1 MRADAVRP
9 APVMRLNSL
18 AARLIAAASLWSV
31 AALIVAGLILTHLYR
46 QSVEQGFDERLNVY
60 LQTLVGAL
68 GAEDPA
74 QPLSDPGNL
83 GEQRFELIYSG
94 WYWQVRRADTGQVV
108 LGSHSL
114 LSESLDMEKA
124 SGKNV
129 ENGVT
134 AGRLTG
140 PTGKPLRFLTRR
152 ITLEGGRSFDFTV
165 AGDAGELERQTF
177 SFGAS
182 VAITLAIFGIG
193 LIAATLIQIRW
204 GLRPLD
210 RVRQS
215 LSDLRSGKRTR
226 IAGDLPAEIAPL
238 VNELNAVLESN
249 QEVVDRARTQVGNL
263 AHALKTP
270 LSVVINEARAS
281 RDPAAQKIVEQT
293 ELMRR
298 QVNHYLDRARIAA
311 QSDVIGV
318 VTEVEP
324 VIDRLVRVMSR
335 LYDERG
341 IKLISDV
348 PDGARFRGEQQDF
361 EEIVGNL
368 VDNAC
373 KWARTKVS
381 VTAAYRPPDG
391 RDDLGWLQLHIDDDG
406 PGLTPGEIAE
416 VAARGHRL
424 DETKP
429 GSGLGLS
436 IVTDLVALY
445 RGKLHFDRAR
455 IGGLCAV
462 VELPAG

>member
-1 MRADAVRP
+1 
-9 APVMRLNSL
+9 MRLNSL
-18 AARLIAAASLWSV
+18 AARLIAAATLWSV

-46 QSVEQGFDERLNVY
+46 QSVEKGFDERLNVY

-68 GAEDPA
+68 GAEDPTL
-74 QPLSDPGNL
+74 PLSDPGNL
-83 GEQRFELIYSG
+83 GEQRFELVYSG
-94 WYWQVRRADTGQVV
+94 WYWEVRGADSGQVT
-108 LGSHSL
+108 LASHSL
-114 LSESLDMEKA
+114 VGDSLAMGEATGTTA
-124 SGKNV
+124 SD
-129 ENGVT
+129 GVT
-134 AGRLTG
+134 AGRLPG
-140 PTGKPLRFLTRR
+140 PIGKPLRFLTRR
-152 ITLEGGRSFDFTV
+152 IALEGGRTYDFTV
-165 AGDAGELERQTF
+165 AGDADELERQTF
-177 SFGAS
+177 SFATS
-182 VAITLAIFGIG
+182 VAITLAVFGIG

-210 RVRQS
+210 RVRHA
-215 LSDLRSGKRTR
+215 LSALRSGSRDR
-226 IAGDLPAEIAPL
+226 IEGDFPAEISPL
-238 VNELNAVLESN
+238 VKELNAVLESN

-281 RDPAAQKIVEQT
+281 RDPAALKIVEQT

-318 VTEVEP
+318 TTEVEP

-381 VTAAYRPPDG
+381 VTAAYRAPDG
-391 RDDLGWLQLHIDDDG
+391 LDDLGRLEIHIDDDG
-406 PGLTPGEIAE
+406 PGLTEEEIAE
-416 VAARGHRL
+416 VTTRGHRL

-436 IVTDLVALY
+436 IVTDLTAMY
-445 RGKLHFDRAR
+445 RGRLSLARAR
-455 IGGLCAV
+455 MGGLCAH
-462 VELPAG
+462 VELPAA

>member
-1 MRADAVRP
+1 
-9 APVMRLNSL
+9 MRLKLAANSL
-18 AARLIAAASLWSV
+18 AARLIGAATLWSL

-46 QSVEQGFDERLNVY
+46 QNAEQAFDERLNVY

-68 GAEDPA
+68 GAEDRT
-74 QPLSDPGNL
+74 QPLADPGNL

-94 WYWQVRRADTGQVV
+94 WYWQVRRAEDGLVV

-114 LSESLDMEKA
+114 VSDSLAMDKA
-124 SGKNV
+124 SGAV
-129 ENGVT
+129 VSDGVT
-134 AGRLTG
+134 SGRLPG
-140 PTGKPLRFLTRR
+140 PVGKPLRFLTRR
-152 ITLEGGRSFDFTV
+152 ITLEGGRTFDFTV

-182 VAITLAIFGIG
+182 VAITLAVFGIG
-193 LIAATLIQIRW
+193 LIIATLIQIRW

-210 RVRQS
+210 RVRHA
-215 LSDLRSGKRTR
+215 LSELRSGRRAR
-226 IAGDLPAEIAPL
+226 IDGDFPAEISPL

-270 LSVVINEARAS
+270 LSVVINEARTG
-281 RDPAAQKIVEQT
+281 RDPASHKIVEQT

-348 PDGARFRGEQQDF
+348 PDGARFKGEQQDF

-373 KWARTKVS
+373 KWAKSKVL
-381 VTAAYRPPDG
+381 VTAAYRAPDG
-391 RDDLGWLQLHIDDDG
+391 RDDLGSLELHIDDDG
-406 PGLTPGEIAE
+406 PGLTSAEIEE
-416 VAARGHRL
+416 VTARGHRL

-436 IVTDLVALY
+436 IVTDLVSMY
-445 RGKLHFDRAR
+445 RGNLRFGRGRA
-455 IGGLCAV
+455 GGLCAHV
-462 VELPAG
+462 DLPAA

>member
-1 MRADAVRP
+1 MRP
-9 APVMRLNSL
+9 NSL
-18 AARLIAAASLWSV
+18 ASRLIIAASLWSV

-68 GAEDPA
+68 GTEDPT

-94 WYWQVRRADTGQVV
+94 WYWQVRQAASGQVV

-114 LSESLDMEKA
+114 LSDSLDMGKA
-124 SGKNV
+124 TGRTVSTGI
-129 ENGVT
+129 T
-134 AGRLTG
+134 AGSLAG
-140 PTGKPLRFLTRR
+140 PTGEPLRFLTRR
-152 ITLEGGRSFDFTV
+152 ITLEGDRTFDFTV

-182 VAITLAIFGIG
+182 VAITLAVFGIG

-210 RVRQS
+210 RMRHA
-215 LSDLRSGKRTR
+215 LSELRSGKRAR
-226 IAGDLPAEIAPL
+226 IEGDFPTEISPL
-238 VNELNAVLESN
+238 VKELNAVLESN

-281 RDPAAQKIVEQT
+281 RDPASIKIVEQT

-335 LYDERG
+335 LHDERG

-348 PDGARFRGEQQDF
+348 PDGARFKGEQQDF

-373 KWARTKVS
+373 KWAKTKVS
-381 VTAAYRPPDG
+381 VVATYSPPNG
-391 RDDLGWLQLHIDDDG
+391 LDDLGRLELRIDDDG
-406 PGLTPGEIAE
+406 PGLTAAEIEEATT
-416 VAARGHRL
+416 RGHRL

-436 IVTDLVALY
+436 IVSDLVAMY
-445 RGKLHFDRAR
+445 RGKLTFDRAR
-455 IGGLCAV
+455 SGGLCAH
-462 VELPAG
+462 VELPAA

>member
-1 MRADAVRP
+1 MRP
-9 APVMRLNSL
+9 NSL
-18 AARLIAAASLWSV
+18 AARLIAAATLWSV

-46 QSVEQGFDERLNVY
+46 QNAEQAFDERLNVY

-94 WYWQVRRADTGQVV
+94 WYWEVRRTDNGLVV

-114 LSESLDMEKA
+114 LSDSLDLGTATATTA
-124 SGKNV
+124 SD
-129 ENGVT
+129 GVT
-134 AGRLTG
+134 SGRLPG

-152 ITLEGGRSFDFTV
+152 ITLEGGRTFDFTV
-165 AGDAGELERQTF
+165 AGDSGELEQQTL

-193 LIAATLIQIRW
+193 LIAATFIQIRW

-210 RVRQS
+210 AVRGA
-215 LSDLRSGKRTR
+215 LSELRSGKRAR
-226 IAGDLPAEIAPL
+226 IEGNFPAEISPL

-281 RDPAAQKIVEQT
+281 RDPASLKIVEQT

-311 QSDVIGV
+311 QADVIGV

-373 KWARTKVS
+373 KWARTKVA
-381 VTAAYRPPDG
+381 VTARYRPPDG
-391 RDDLGWLQLHIDDDG
+391 SDDLGLLELRIDDDG
-406 PGLTPGEIAE
+406 PGLTAEEIEEATT
-416 VAARGHRL
+416 RGHRL

-436 IVTDLVALY
+436 IVSDLIALY
-445 RGKLHFDRAR
+445 RGRLSLDRAR
-455 IGGLCAV
+455 MGGLCAR
-462 VELPAG
+462 VELPAA

>member
-1 MRADAVRP
+1 MQL
-9 APVMRLNSL
+9 RLNSL
-18 AARLIAAASLWSV
+18 AARLVAAATLWSV

-46 QSVEQGFDERLNVY
+46 QSVEKGFDERLNVY

-68 GAEDPA
+68 GAQDPA
-74 QPLSDPGNL
+74 QPLTDPGNL

-94 WYWQVRRADTGQVV
+94 WYWQVRRADNGMVV

-114 LSESLDMEKA
+114 VSDSLDMAKA
-124 SGKNV
+124 GGTTAGD
-129 ENGVT
+129 GVT
-134 AGRLTG
+134 SGRMSG
-140 PTGKPLRFLTRR
+140 PIGKPLRFLTRR
-152 ITLEGGRSFDFTV
+152 LTLEGGRTFDFTV
-165 AGDAGELERQTF
+165 AGDAGELERQTL

-210 RVRQS
+210 GVRRA
-215 LSDLRSGKRTR
+215 LSELRSGKRTR
-226 IAGDLPAEIAPL
+226 IDGELPAEISPL
-238 VNELNAVLESN
+238 VKELNAVLESN

-270 LSVVINEARAS
+270 LSVVINEARAN
-281 RDPAAQKIVEQT
+281 RDPAFIKIVEQT

-311 QSDVIGV
+311 QTDVIGV

-324 VIDRLVRVMSR
+324 VVDRLVRVMNR
-335 LYDERG
+335 LFDERG

-361 EEIVGNL
+361 EEIIGNL

-373 KWARTKVS
+373 KWAKTKVS
-381 VTAAYRPPDG
+381 VTAAYRAPDG
-391 RDDLGWLQLHIDDDG
+391 LDDPGKLELHIDDDG
-406 PGLTPGEIAE
+406 PGLSEEEIE
-416 VAARGHRL
+416 AATTRGHRL
-424 DETKP
+424 DETQP

-445 RGKLHFDRAR
+445 RGKLRFGRAR
-455 IGGLCAV
+455 AGGLSAI
-462 VELPAG
+462 VELPAA